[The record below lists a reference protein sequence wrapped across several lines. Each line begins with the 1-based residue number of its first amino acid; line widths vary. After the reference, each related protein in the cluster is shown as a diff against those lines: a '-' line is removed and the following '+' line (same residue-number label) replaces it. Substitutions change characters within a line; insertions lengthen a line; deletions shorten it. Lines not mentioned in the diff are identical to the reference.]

1 MKFAVQTAA
10 SIGRVFKSAHQDLGT
25 GVAKFPPFVYLR
37 SVVVPKILNP
47 NALLHVVKQRI
58 VVGVV
63 RKPYDCADNY
73 HGNDRAQRGASAK
86 AEVAQKGD
94 AHGIPNYCELRG

>member
-1 MKFAVQTAA
+1 MKLAMPAA
-10 SIGRVFKSAHQDLGT
+10 ATIGRVFKSADQHLDA
-25 GVAKFPPFVYLR
+25 GVAEFPPFLHLR

-94 AHGIPNYCELRG
+94 AHGIPNYW